1 MIQCTLSPCVSAAI
15 KAGPAIGLISANA
28 DPYAA
33 CVEQMADGDE
43 NAAAE
48 LYQAFHDDLLR
59 IAQAMLRERADAEEV
74 VSDTFAKAWRDSA
87 SFDGTRGSVTGWLT
101 MMTRSR
107 AHDVAR
113 ARRRRES
120 AHDRAEASS
129 TADGRAVAMGAST
142 EWDVARTVESRELS
156 LILRRALRILPLVQ
170 RDAIELV
177 FLQGVPHACAA
188 DQLGIPLGTVKTRV
202 RNGLRQMRT
211 ALERSG
217 VTLLTH

>member
-1 MIQCTLSPCVSAAI
+1 MIQYTLSPCAPAAI
-15 KAGPAIGLISANA
+15 RARSAIGLIITNA

-33 CVEQMADGDE
+33 LVENMADGDQ
-43 NAAAE
+43 NAAAALHE
-48 LYQAFHDDLLR
+48 ALHDDLLR
-59 IAQAMLRERADAEEV
+59 VAQGMLRERADAEEV

-87 SFDGTRGSVTGWLT
+87 RFDGTRGSVIGWLT

-129 TADGRAVAMGAST
+129 TADGRAVAMGTST
-142 EWDVARTVESRELS
+142 EWDVARTIASRELS
-156 LILRRALRILPLVQ
+156 MILGRALRILPSVQ

-177 FLQGVPHACAA
+177 FLHGVPHARAA

-202 RNGLRQMRT
+202 RNGLRQMRMT
-211 ALERSG
+211 LERSG